1 MKFENPHMHVNSP
14 RMGNRVTRAIGS
26 LGLKLIGWTLEGQM
40 PDAKKFI
47 ILGVPHTSNWDAIAA
62 TLAMLASGFRYTFLI
77 KKEWFFWPMGPLF
90 KSLGGFPVDRGKGG
104 PAVVEQ
110 LTQYIQDTDKVCIG
124 FPPEGTRSKV
134 DKYKNGYLRVA
145 YAADVPV
152 FICAFDGPRKA
163 VVLDKL
169 MPLTGDINAD
179 NAAIKTYVDATWVG
193 VNPQQQ

>member
-77 KKEWFFWPMGPLF
+77 KKEWFFWPMGPYLKALVAFQLIAARAAPLLLSSSHNIF
-90 KSLGGFPVDRGKGG
+90 KTPIKSASAFRQKG
-104 PAVVEQ
+104 
-110 LTQYIQDTDKVCIG
+110 L
-124 FPPEGTRSKV
+124 
-134 DKYKNGYLRVA
+134 
-145 YAADVPV
+145 AA
-152 FICAFDGPRKA
+152 
-163 VVLDKL
+163 KL
-169 MPLTGDINAD
+169 IN
-179 NAAIKTYVDATWVG
+179 IK
-193 VNPQQQ
+193 

>member
-1 MKFENPHMHVNSP
+1 MAN
-14 RMGNRVTRAIGS
+14 
-26 LGLKLIGWTLEGQM
+26 
-40 PDAKKFI
+40 
-47 ILGVPHTSNWDAIAA
+47 
-62 TLAMLASGFRYTFLI
+62 
-77 KKEWFFWPMGPLF
+77 GPLF